1 MIPPEKDL
9 WQRRYEQ
16 LRQQVEKPDAGLAQD
31 RWGLSLL
38 LRKGMAGWL
47 RLWQDPAATAHQ
59 ANPVAGLPLSCPVPG
74 WQPQATLL
82 LANMAFNH
90 LHPSTIQPV

>member
-1 MIPPEKDL
+1 MIPLEKEL

-16 LRQQVEKPDAGLAQD
+16 LRQQVVAPNATLAQD

-38 LRKGMAGWL
+38 LRKGMAGWM
-47 RLWQDPAATAHQ
+47 RLWQDPVAPAHQ
-59 ANPVAGLPLSCPVPG
+59 PAPVQGLPSSGPVPG

-82 LANMAFNH
+82 LANMAFSH
-90 LHPSTIQPV
+90 FHPSTPQPL

>member
-1 MIPPEKDL
+1 MIPPEKEL
-9 WQRRYEQ
+9 WRRRYEQ
-16 LRQQVEKPDAGLAQD
+16 VRQQVVEPDAAFARD

-38 LRKGMAGWL
+38 LRKGLAGWM
-47 RLWQDPAATAHQ
+47 RLWQDPVATAQQADPAHQ
-59 ANPVAGLPLSCPVPG
+59 LPLSCPVPG

-90 LHPSTIQPV
+90 FYSSTSQPS